1 MRALRAAGAALIGLA
16 IVASL
21 VILAD
26 HTGTAHAGGS
36 EGVSNSDAT
45 PVMQQIWSSASTSAL
60 SAAGQSAEG
69 SESSADAWFDESD
82 SSAADATSASPDS
95 ASVVATGSAAAAT
108 DHSIA
113 PGTPIS
119 GASATPTGTPTAA
132 PTVTPTAAP
141 TGTPTATPS
150 IPASGPPAPKPPAPS
165 PPAPSVPVVSAAAGP
180 SSFPDTITPSAAPT
194 AQVTTALNQA
204 VRSAAAQGITE
215 DVVVLD
221 RHTGGT
227 LYFTGADTEVPAMSV
242 AKLLFAVDVLDSAG
256 GADKVAPSTLAELYQ
271 MIALSDDSL
280 ASDFYNDDGESAI
293 VTRMAS
299 RYGLTGTEPAAN
311 PEYWGGIEITARD
324 MASFLSQTLAD
335 PKTGPFLISAM
346 SDATHTAADGYNQEF
361 GMNAVVGAGS
371 KQGWGCCLGGVV
383 AIHSVGFT
391 ADRIVVALSTAP
403 PDASG
408 INVPQVS
415 AFENDPG
422 FVASVKAITAVVH
435 AAVAPA

>member
-1 MRALRAAGAALIGLA
+1 MRALRVAGATVLGLA
-16 IVASL
+16 VVASL
-21 VILAD
+21 VILVD
-26 HTGTAHAGGS
+26 HTGTAHAGGAD
-36 EGVSNSDAT
+36 GMSNSDAT
-45 PVMQQIWSSASTSAL
+45 PAMQEILSSASTSAL
-60 SAAGQSAEG
+60 SSAGQSAEH
-69 SESSADAWFDESD
+69 SASSASAWLGESG
-82 SSAADATSASPDS
+82 SGAADATSASPDS
-95 ASVVATGSAAAAT
+95 ASVVATSSDAAAT
-108 DHSIA
+108 DHRIA
-113 PGTPIS
+113 PATPIS
-119 GASATPTGTPTAA
+119 VASATPT
-132 PTVTPTAAP
+132 V
-141 TGTPTATPS
+141 TPTATPS
-150 IPASGPPAPKPPAPS
+150 IPAAGSPAPKPPAPKPPAPK
-165 PPAPSVPVVSAAAGP
+165 PPAPKPPVVSAAAGP

-194 AQVTTALNQA
+194 AQITAALNQA
-204 VRSAAAQGITE
+204 VRSAAAQGIAE
-215 DVVVLD
+215 HVVVLD
-221 RHTGGT
+221 RHTGDT

-256 GADKVAPSTLAELYQ
+256 GADKVDPSTLAELHQ
-271 MIALSDDSL
+271 MIAQSDDSL
-280 ASDFYNDDGESAI
+280 ADDLYNDDGESAI
-293 VTRMAS
+293 VTRMAN

-324 MASFLSQTLAD
+324 MASFLSQTLTD

-346 SDATHTAADGYNQEF
+346 SDATHTAWDGYNQEF

-383 AIHSVGFT
+383 AIHSVGFS

-422 FVASVKAITAVVH
+422 FVASVKAITAVVQ